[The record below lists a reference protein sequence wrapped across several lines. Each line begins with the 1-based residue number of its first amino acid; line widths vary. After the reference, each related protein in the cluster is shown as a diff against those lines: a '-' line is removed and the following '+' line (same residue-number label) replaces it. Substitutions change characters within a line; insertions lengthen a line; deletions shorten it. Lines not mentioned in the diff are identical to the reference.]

1 MRCRLLAFIISA
13 ILGLVFTLNVP
24 ARSQEPKPLQLALK
38 AQQLYNARELN
49 EAADIWQQ
57 AADAFERDG
66 DRQGVTKSLI
76 NKSQALQD
84 LGLYPKACKTLL
96 QAFTVDNRECSSEQ
110 IDVLLTNLR
119 QQPKSLNSDRAI
131 GLRSLGDVLRRQGML
146 EQSQRSLKLS
156 LSATKD
162 AAVSS
167 STLLSLGNVERAL
180 GDRTRTRWSYE
191 EVTEIIDRQSPE
203 LALQPYQAA
212 VNAYEK
218 AATTA
223 SIPITK
229 LQGQLNHLSLLL
241 DLQEW
246 WKQQTKRRVD
256 SWSRLD
262 RTNLTQRASSFL
274 AKLDSQTDRQI
285 QNLTTEIEFNLAYLP
300 PSHQG
305 IYAQI
310 NFVHSL
316 MRLRSTQR
324 VEFLL
329 TQALQQARFLKDR
342 QGETYVLGNLGQYYA
357 QQGELERAVVLTRQA
372 LILAQEQNI
381 NGDTREISYLWQ
393 SQLGRLLKQQGKYE
407 SAIAAYIAAF
417 NTLQSL
423 RNDLNVNEQVVQ
435 FNFRQEVRP
444 VYLELADLLLRSPS
458 GDGASSL
465 LSSQEFKS
473 LMLSNSGINKANNL
487 QNLNNIELARQVIES
502 LQLAEL
508 DNFFQDPCSE
518 VTDVAVQIDNI
529 DSQAAVIYPI
539 VLPERLEIILS
550 LPGKPLKQVA
560 IPINEREVNETVNL
574 LYDRLYNKNVDNSAA
589 NIFSTIPL
597 NPQEVR
603 ENIEELLPILK
614 LIYSWTI
621 EPLETDLASN
631 QIETLVFVLNGS
643 LQKVPLAALYDGRE
657 YLLEKY
663 NIALVPSLQLTDS
676 RSRARQ
682 QLKVLAAG
690 VSQQVKIQ
698 DRIFPALTNVP
709 QELSQIEVA
718 FPASEQ
724 LLDGEFTTA
733 TIQNRLKSDF
743 PVIHLA
749 THGLFSSN
757 PENTFIVTGDGKAI
771 GIDRLSDLI
780 NANNAQKP
788 ELLVLSACETAI
800 GDERAV
806 LGLAGVAVRSGTRS
820 TLATLWSVEDASTA
834 KLMGQFYQEFK
845 QPEIQKIAALR
856 NAQLSLLQSLKL
868 NQPVESLNKLPPHP
882 YYWAPYVLVGNWQ

>member
-1 MRCRLLAFIISA
+1 MGRRLLIFIISA

-38 AQQLYNARELN
+38 AQQLYSARQLN

-57 AADAFERDG
+57 AADAFERQG
-66 DRQGVTKSLI
+66 DRNGVTKSLI

-110 IDVLLTNLR
+110 INVLLTNLR
-119 QQPKSLNSDRAI
+119 QQPKSLDLDRAI
-131 GLRSLGDVLRRQGML
+131 GLRSLGDVLRRQGIL
-146 EQSQRSLKLS
+146 EQSQKLLQLS
-156 LSATKD
+156 LSATQD
-162 AAVSS
+162 ADVSS

-180 GDRTRTRWSYE
+180 GDRTRDRLSYE
-191 EVTEIIDRQSPE
+191 EVTEIIERQSPE

-212 VNAYEK
+212 FNAYEQ

-229 LQGQLNHLSLLL
+229 LQGQLNYLSLLL
-241 DLQEW
+241 DVREW
-246 WKQQTKRRVD
+246 WKQQTKRRVT

-262 RTNLTQRASSFL
+262 RAELSQRASSFF
-274 AKLDSQTDRQI
+274 AKLDSQTEWQI
-285 QNLTTEIEFNLAYLP
+285 QSLMTEIESNLANLL

-310 NFVHSL
+310 NFADSL
-316 MRLRSTQR
+316 MQMQRTQR
-324 VEFLL
+324 VESLL
-329 TQALQQARFLKDR
+329 TQALQQARSLKDK

-357 QQGELERAVVLTRQA
+357 QQGELDRAIALTRQA

-393 SQLGRLLKQQGKYE
+393 SQLGKLLKQQGKYE

-435 FNFRQEVRP
+435 FDFREEVRP

-458 GDGASSL
+458 GDKASSL

-473 LMLSNSGINKANNL
+473 LILSNYGINKANNL
-487 QNLNNIELARQVIES
+487 QNINNLELARQVIES

-560 IPINEREVNETVNL
+560 IPINEREVNETVDR
-574 LYDRLYNKNVDNSAA
+574 LYDRLYNKSVDNSAA

-597 NPQEVR
+597 NPQEIR
-603 ENIEELLPILK
+603 ENMEELLPILQ
-614 LIYSWTI
+614 LVYSWTI
-621 EPLETDLASN
+621 KPLETDLASN

-676 RSRARQ
+676 RSLDRQ

-709 QELSQIEVA
+709 QELSQIEAA

-724 LLDGEFTTA
+724 LLDEEFTTA

-749 THGLFSSN
+749 THGLFSSS

-771 GIDRLSDLI
+771 GIDRLRDLI
-780 NANNAQKP
+780 NASNTQKP

-834 KLMGQFYQEFK
+834 KLMSQFYQEFK
-845 QPEIQKIAALR
+845 QPEVKKIAALR

-868 NQPVESLNKLPPHP
+868 NPPVQSLEKLPPHP

>member
-1 MRCRLLAFIISA
+1 MSRMRRRLLVFAISA
-13 ILGLVFTLNVP
+13 LFGLVIALSVP
-24 ARSQEPKPLQLALK
+24 VRSQEPQPLQLALK
-38 AQQLYNARELN
+38 AQQLYSVRQLN
-49 EAADIWQQ
+49 DAADIWQQ
-57 AADAFERDG
+57 AADAFERQG
-66 DRQGVTKSLI
+66 DRNGVTKSLI

-110 IDVLLTNLR
+110 IDVLLANLNG
-119 QQPKSLNSDRAI
+119 QPKSLDLDRAI

-146 EQSQRSLKLS
+146 ERSQKLLQLS
-156 LSATKD
+156 LSATQD
-162 AAVSS
+162 ADVLS

-180 GDRTRTRWSYE
+180 SDRTRDRLSYE
-191 EVTEIIDRQSPE
+191 KVTEIIDRASPE
-203 LALQPYQAA
+203 LALQTYQTAFD
-212 VNAYEK
+212 AYERS
-218 AATTA
+218 ATTA

-241 DLQEW
+241 DVRKW
-246 WKQQTKRRVD
+246 WRQQTQRRVA

-262 RTNLTQRASSFL
+262 GSNLSQRASSFL
-274 AKLDSQTDRQI
+274 AKLDSQTEGRI
-285 QNLTTEIEFNLAYLP
+285 QNLITEIEFNLSNLP

-305 IYAQI
+305 IFAQI
-310 NFVHSL
+310 NFAYSL
-316 MRLRSTQR
+316 MRLKSPQR
-324 VEFLL
+324 VESLL
-329 TQALQQARFLKDR
+329 TQALQQARSLKDR
-342 QGETYVLGNLGQYYA
+342 QGETYVLGNIGQYYA
-357 QQGELERAVVLTRQA
+357 QQKQLDRAIALTQQA

-381 NGDTREISYLWQ
+381 NGDAREISYLWQ

-407 SAIAAYIAAF
+407 DAIAAYYAAF

-423 RNDLNVNEQVVQ
+423 RNDLNVNDRVVQ
-435 FNFRQEVRP
+435 FNFQEEVRP

-458 GDGASSL
+458 DVEQA
-465 LSSQEFKS
+465 KS
-473 LMLSNSGINKANNL
+473 LIISNSGLNKPNNSR
-487 QNLNNIELARQVIES
+487 NLNNLELARQVIES

-529 DSQAAVIYPI
+529 DPQAAVIYPI
-539 VLPERLEIILS
+539 VLPERLEIIFS

-560 IPINEREVNETVNL
+560 ISVDEREVNETVNL
-574 LYDRLYNKNVDNSAA
+574 LYDRLYNQSVDNSAA
-589 NIFSTIPL
+589 NIFNTIPL
-597 NPQEVR
+597 NPLEVK
-603 ENIEELLPILK
+603 ENLEELLPILEQ
-614 LIYSWTI
+614 IYSWTI

-676 RSRARQ
+676 RSRDRQ
-682 QLKVLAAG
+682 KLKVLAAG
-690 VSQQVKIQ
+690 VSQQVELQ

-709 QELSQIEVA
+709 QELNQIEAA
-718 FPASEQ
+718 FPASQQ
-724 LLDGEFTTA
+724 LLDEEFTTA

-743 PVIHLA
+743 PIIHLA

-757 PENTFIVTGDGKAI
+757 PDNTFIVTGDGKAI

-780 NANNAQKP
+780 NASNAQKP

-845 QPEIQKIAALR
+845 QPGVKKIAALR

-868 NQPVESLNKLPPHP
+868 NPPVESLENLPPHP
-882 YYWAPYVLVGNWQ
+882 YYWAPYVLVGNWK